1 MALGESG
8 LNTPAG
14 LASVLPPGG
23 IGTPDH
29 HFREAGPGGCPVV
42 VYTAMAEDLGV
53 SINGGIP
60 RAGWFVRENPD
71 LKWIV
76 TRGTPFM
83 DTPIDDMYDFMI
95 FMIHHDSIFGAKKM

>member
-1 MALGESG
+1 MTRIRSEVCHLCGRMALGESG

-76 TRGTPFM
+76 TRGTPIYGH
-83 DTPIDDMYDFMI
+83 P
-95 FMIHHDSIFGAKKM
+95 H